1 MGRFENFFPFAVNSP
16 DVQSF
21 LFIFIRYRYP
31 IEIYAKERQ
40 KLFNKLYPYESF
52 NFVLLRV

>member
-1 MGRFENFFPFAVNSP
+1 MWRFENFFLFAVNSP

-31 IEIYAKERQ
+31 IEIYAKERH
-40 KLFNKLYPYESF
+40 KLFNKLYPFEF
-52 NFVLLRV
+52 I